1 MIFKPIARKIIRYLI
16 TAAVHSGLIHRK
28 ITNVLF
34 NSIFTFLHWLSNA
47 RIDINIMA
55 LPLVWMDKSTSHQK
69 ELLRKIRNGTAY
81 GPHHIGRVQPTETVR
96 LPAVHYYLFENAR
109 ISVNSS
115 SVILSDNQVIIERAM
130 GPDQSEYDF
139 SSGHVIAHGIDTA
152 IVRLGEAEKKNKGIF
167 LGGNGSSNY
176 YHWMVEILTKFEFI
190 PMLPEQYRA
199 FPLLISEDVNRIP
212 SFRYTLDKLAK
223 DYETIVLNKESSYVV
238 DKLIFINSP
247 NNLPFNLSS
256 SGVIKCS
263 HTTINPRSIDYL
275 RQTILEDVLLTRIP
289 CNYPKKI
296 FLCRKSGLRNYNQDE
311 VFKIL
316 KTAGFTKVFMEDL
329 HFLEQVRIVHYADF
343 IVGPTGAA
351 WTNLIYCRS
360 GAKGL
365 CWLPE
370 EAADFSAYSTIA
382 SIVGVDLRY
391 LTYKAGVQSSKDLY
405 SRDYY
410 IAPYL
415 IKQALSRLKWV
426 C

>member
-1 MIFKPIARKIIRYLI
+1 MIFNPIARKIIRYLV

-28 ITNVLF
+28 ISNVFF

-47 RIDINIMA
+47 RIDINMMA
-55 LPLVWMDKSTSHQK
+55 LPLIWMDKSNSHQK
-69 ELLRKIRNGTAY
+69 GGLSNSRNGTAY
-81 GPHHIGRVQPTETVR
+81 GPRHIGRAQSTETVR
-96 LPAVHYYLFENAR
+96 LPAVHYFLFENAR

-139 SSGHVIAHGIDTA
+139 SSGHIIAHSKHTA
-152 IVRLGEAEKKNKGIF
+152 IVRLGIVEKIRSGVF

-176 YHWMVEILTKFEFI
+176 YHWIVEILSKLEFI

-199 FPLLISEDVNRIP
+199 FPLLISEDVSQTP
-212 SFRYTLDKLAK
+212 SFKYTLDLLAK

-238 DKLIFINSP
+238 DKLIYINSP
-247 NNLPFNLSS
+247 NDLPFNLSS
-256 SGVIKCS
+256 KGRIKCS
-263 HTTINPRSIDYL
+263 HTSINPSSINYL
-275 RQTILEDVLLTRIP
+275 RQKILHDSLKGFTP
-289 CNYPKKI
+289 YSYPKKI

-311 VFKIL
+311 IIQIL
-316 KTAGFTKVFMEDL
+316 SIAGFTKVFMEDL
-329 HFLEQVRIVHYADF
+329 HFLEQVRTVYHAEF

-351 WTNLIYCRS
+351 WTNLIFCQS

-365 CWLPE
+365 CWMPE
-370 EAADFSAYSTIA
+370 EASNFSAYSTIA

-391 LTYKAGVQSSKDLY
+391 LTYKAGVQSTTDLY

-410 IAPYL
+410 IDPNL
-415 IKQALSRLKWV
+415 VKQALSNLQW
-426 C
+426 